1 MAGDKR
7 RKTMERN
14 QRMAGTALLVAAL
27 LTSLLFAGTA
37 RAQGQSPAYVGKF
50 TLTYQIH
57 WGKSV
62 LQPGN
67 YTITIRSTGTPII
80 ALIRNVNGDA
90 VTHVMSG
97 ARSENTNGANALLIK
112 EKDGQ
117 LSVHSLALA
126 DLGMVLIYDPSL
138 AQEKVQEARVSHT
151 VPVIWAKK

>member
-1 MAGDKR
+1 MQ
-7 RKTMERN
+7 RN

-27 LTSLLFAGTA
+27 LTSLFFVGSA

-67 YTITIRSTGTPII
+67 YTITIKSSGNPSI
-80 ALIRNVNGDA
+80 ASIRNAEGDA
-90 VTHVMSG
+90 VTLVMSG
-97 ARSENTNGANALLIK
+97 ARSGNTNGMNALFMK

-117 LSVHSLALA
+117 LRVHSLALA

-138 AQEKVQEARVSHT
+138 TRETVQEARVSHT
-151 VPVIWAKK
+151 IPVMWTKK